1 MKKWMVSFYVN
12 TSLSDYIEVEVEAE
26 DEKSAIEEASGSN
39 DLDDWEDVEL
49 DTVIEIKED
58 N

>member
-12 TSLSDYIEVEVEAE
+12 TSLSAYIEVEVEAE